1 MTNLLPEHTH
11 RTSRQHLLNIWRVL
25 DCLANN
31 DEGSLKRATK
41 YIGMTDK
48 ALQDAIRALEVETL
62 LWDKNFTSKGQPE
75 VIETDSNLNY

>member
-1 MTNLLPEHTH
+1 LTNLLPEHTH

-31 DEGSLKRATK
+31 DKDTLMRATK

-48 ALQDAIRALEVETL
+48 ALQDAIKALGVETL
-62 LWDKNFTSKGQPE
+62 LWDKNFASVSQPE
-75 VIETDSNLNY
+75 VVETDSNLNY

>member
-31 DEGSLKRATK
+31 DKDTLKRATK
-41 YIGMTDK
+41 YIGMSDK
-48 ALQDAIRALEVETL
+48 DLQDAIRALGAETL
-62 LWDKNFTSKGQPE
+62 LWDKNFNPKDQPE
-75 VIETDSNLNY
+75 VIETDNNLNY